1 MSTFAKETKFIMK
14 DFIIID
20 TEGKDELTEIAI
32 VDSQGNLI
40 YEAFVKDELNAEGP
54 KINAKSLKDII
65 EDFLNQANSK
75 LIICHS
81 AVHDIR
87 VLKNSFKKVNIK
99 WQNLEFGCTFEL
111 SKTHFKGVKSYS
123 LEYLSQSL
131 NLKVDGK
138 PFNQNFA
145 HSARYDALFTYQLY
159 IKLMS
164 HKQTML
170 PNKPNPFG
178 TSRVDTPFQEHVDL
192 KAIFS
197 DEFKILKSILVEI
210 KHDPNHQSKGAV
222 VIGEAGSGKTHLMM
236 RLAKELL
243 KSHRLLF
250 IRQPNNP
257 NAVLYHIYSRILESF
272 VEMIPS
278 SHYSQLEYLLAQ
290 SFSKIIIDFLHKKA
304 RLTQNQEQIL
314 DTLSQE
320 PLNIYNL
327 LGNQNSDRKRKNWQW
342 IEKSTLEWWSQT
354 YGFGGYST
362 AIIKGL
368 IKFCSYSD
376 AHKRALVRKWL
387 SGNQLAQTELDQ
399 IKLENW
405 AEEISQEAF
414 SLEAISV
421 FSKLSI
427 VDEPLII
434 IFDQL
439 EGLKYN
445 EQLLFNFGEAIK
457 EIFTHAPN
465 CLIILNLFKDRW
477 QHFKNV
483 FNDAIVDRVSQ
494 YEVVLNKPTDDQLKL
509 ILALKAQA
517 YDIELKALF
526 TQEELKVIL
535 NQNSIRSVLNWASH
549 YYRHK
554 VEGIPL
560 PKSMRSF
567 EDEVRLELQKLR
579 EDVAWLKQEIVGIE
593 PKMAPSHD
601 PTSEPETVPSLQDLN
616 EDENRLKVYLEEQK
630 VLLEN
635 AYQKKVIISDSDDIG
650 KVITVS
656 EVFKTFKNI
665 ETDYLRLGK
674 RKIPEHLLIKTQKRS
689 FVVGFLHLGG
699 SVFTSR
705 IKNFNQLVISYKDIR
720 FGLFRDVRESDITG
734 KGGIEEMEKL
744 NNAQNGKFIE
754 MDQENRVCFELIY
767 KLIVDIQNFDFEID
781 LQKALTILESVMSDY
796 WLIKIFRD

>member
-1 MSTFAKETKFIMK
+1 M

-40 YEAFVKDELNAEGP
+40 YEAFVKDALNVEGP
-54 KINAKSLKDII
+54 KLNAKSLKEII
-65 EDFLNQANSK
+65 ADFLNQARSK
-75 LIICHS
+75 LIICHY
-81 AVHDIR
+81 AEHDIR
-87 VLKNSFKKVNIK
+87 VFKKSFQKVNIDWPNDFK
-99 WQNLEFGCTFEL
+99 FSCTFED
-111 SKTHFKGVKSYS
+111 SKIQFKGLKSYS
-123 LEYLSQSL
+123 LAYLSQSL
-131 NLKVDGK
+131 NLKLDGK
-138 PFNQNFA
+138 LFNQDFA
-145 HSARYDALFTYQLY
+145 HSAQYDALFTYQLY
-159 IKLMS
+159 IKLIS

-178 TSRVDTPFQEHVDL
+178 SSRVDTPFQDHVDL
-192 KAIFS
+192 KTIS
-197 DEFKILKSILVEI
+197 QDQFKVLKSILVEI
-210 KHDPNHQSKGAV
+210 KQDPNHQSKGAV

-243 KSHRLLF
+243 NSHRLLF

-278 SHYSQLEYLLAQ
+278 NDYSQLEYLLAQ
-290 SFSKIIIDFLHKKA
+290 SFSQITLYFLNKKE
-304 RLTQNQEQIL
+304 RLTENEEKIL
-314 DTLSQE
+314 ETLSQE

-327 LGNQNSDRKRKNWQW
+327 LGNQNSDRKRRNWQW

-362 AIIKGL
+362 ALIKGL

-376 AHKRALVRKWL
+376 RHKRELVRKWL
-387 SGNQLAQTELDQ
+387 SGNQLEQSELDQ

-405 AEEISQEAF
+405 ADEISQEAF

-439 EGLKYN
+439 EGLKYH

-457 EIFTHAPN
+457 ELFTHAPN
-465 CLIILNLFKDRW
+465 CLIILNLFPDRW
-477 QHFKNV
+477 QYFKNV

-494 YEVVLNKPTDDQLKL
+494 YEVVLNKPTDDQLRL

-517 YDIELKALF
+517 YDIELRTLF

-535 NQNSIRSVLNWASH
+535 NQNSIRGVLNWASH
-549 YYRHK
+549 YYKHK

-560 PKSMRSF
+560 PKNMISF
-567 EDEVRLELQKLR
+567 EEEVRLALQELR
-579 EDVAWLKQEIVGIE
+579 EDVASLKQEIRGIE
-593 PKMAPSHD
+593 APETTSPDPEKTEQPSHENLD
-601 PTSEPETVPSLQDLN
+601 D
-616 EDENRLKVYLEEQK
+616 DENRLKIYLEEQK

-635 AYQKKVIISDSDDIG
+635 AYHKKVIISDSDDIG
-650 KVITVS
+650 KVITIS
-656 EVFKTFKNI
+656 EVFKTVKEI

-674 RKIPEHLLIKTQKRS
+674 KKLPEHLLIKTQKQS
-689 FVVGFLHLGG
+689 FVVGFLHQGG
-699 SVFTSR
+699 SSFTYR
-705 IKNFNQLVISYKDIR
+705 IKNFNQLVHNYKEIR
-720 FGLFRDVRESDITG
+720 FGLFRDVRESQITG
-734 KGGIEEMEKL
+734 KVGLEEIEKL
-744 NNAQNGKFIE
+744 NNAPNGKFLE
-754 MDQENRVCFELIY
+754 MDQDNRLSFELIY

-781 LQKALTILESVMSDY
+781 LQKALTILESLMSDY
-796 WLIKIFRD
+796 WLIKIYKY

>member
-1 MSTFAKETKFIMK
+1 MK
-14 DFIIID
+14 DFIIVD
-20 TEGKDELTEIAI
+20 TEGKDELTEIAL
-32 VDSQGNLI
+32 VDSQGKLI

-54 KINAKSLKDII
+54 KLNAKSLKDII
-65 EDFLNQANSK
+65 KDFLNQTNSK
-75 LIICHS
+75 LIICHY
-81 AVHDIR
+81 AEHDIK

-99 WQNLEFGCTFEL
+99 WQNLEFACTLEL
-111 SKTHFKGVKSYS
+111 SKIQFSALKFKSYS
-123 LEYLSQSL
+123 LEYLSQTL

-138 PFNQNFA
+138 FFNQNFA

-159 IKLMS
+159 IKLIS

-170 PNKPNPFG
+170 PNKQNPFG
-178 TSRVDTPFQEHVDL
+178 TSRVDTPFQDHIDL
-192 KAIFS
+192 NTIYQ

-210 KHDPNHQSKGAV
+210 KSDQNHQTKGAV

-272 VEMIPS
+272 VEIIPS

-290 SFSKIIIDFLHKKA
+290 SFSKIIIDSLNKKE
-304 RLTQNQEQIL
+304 RITQNQEKVL

-327 LGNQNSDRKRKNWQW
+327 LGNQNSDRNRKNWQW
-342 IEKSTLEWWSQT
+342 IEKLTLEWWSKT

-376 AHKRALVRKWL
+376 AHKREIVRKWL
-387 SGNQLAQTELDQ
+387 SGHQLEQSELDK

-405 AEEISQEAF
+405 AEEISQEDF

-439 EGLKYN
+439 EGLKYH
-445 EQLLFNFGEAIK
+445 EQLLLNFGDAVK
-457 EIFTHAPN
+457 EIFTHSHN
-465 CLIILNLFKDRW
+465 CLIILNLFQNRW
-477 QHFKNV
+477 QHFKNF

-509 ILALKAQA
+509 ILTLRAQA
-517 YDIELKALF
+517 YDFEVNELFEK
-526 TQEELKVIL
+526 EELKVIL

-549 YYRHK
+549 YYKHK
-554 VEGIPL
+554 VDGIPL
-560 PKSMRSF
+560 PQNIRSF

-579 EDVAWLKQEIVGIE
+579 EDIACLKQEIKGIE
-593 PKMAPSHD
+593 PKITQTISHNQ
-601 PTSEPETVPSLQDLN
+601 TSEPENVPFHQILN
-616 EDENRLKVYLEEQK
+616 DDDENRLKAYLEEQK

-635 AYQKKVIISDSDDIG
+635 AYNKKVIISDSDDIG
-650 KVITVS
+650 KVITIS

-674 RKIPEHLLIKTQKRS
+674 RRLPEHLLIKTQKQS
-689 FVVGFLHLGG
+689 LVVGFLHQGG
-699 SVFTSR
+699 STFTSR
-705 IKNFNQLVISYKDIR
+705 IKNFNQLVINYKDKR
-720 FGLFRDVRESDITG
+720 FGLFRDVRESKITG
-734 KGGIEEMEKL
+734 KGGIDEIEKL
-744 NNAQNGKFIE
+744 NNAPNGKFIE
-754 MDQENRVCFELIY
+754 LDQENRLSFELIY

-781 LQKALTILESVMSDY
+781 LQKALTILESLMNDY
-796 WLIKIFRD
+796 WLIKIFRN

>member
-1 MSTFAKETKFIMK
+1 MK

-32 VDSQGNLI
+32 IDSQGNII

-54 KINAKSLKDII
+54 KVNAKSLRDII
-65 EDFLNQANSK
+65 GDFLNQANDK
-75 LIICHS
+75 LIICHY
-81 AVHDIR
+81 AEHDIG

-111 SKTHFKGVKSYS
+111 SKNHFKSVKSYS
-123 LEYLSQSL
+123 LEYLSQFL
-131 NLKVDGK
+131 NLKVDEK
-138 PFNQNFA
+138 LFNQNFA

-159 IKLMS
+159 IKLML
-164 HKQTML
+164 QIML
-170 PNKPNPFG
+170 PPNPFG
-178 TSRVDTPFQEHVDL
+178 TSRVDTPFQDHVDL
-192 KAIFS
+192 KSIYQ
-197 DEFKILKSILVEI
+197 DQFKILKSILVEI
-210 KHDPNHQSKGAV
+210 KHDPNCQSKGAV

-243 KSHRLLF
+243 NSHRLLF

-278 SHYSQLEYLLAQ
+278 SHYSQLEYLLAR
-290 SFSKIIIDFLHKKA
+290 SFSKITIDFLNNKEH
-304 RLTQNQEQIL
+304 LTQNQAKIL
-314 DTLSQE
+314 DTLSPE

-327 LGNQNSDRKRKNWQW
+327 LGHENSDRKRKNWQW
-342 IEKSTLEWWSQT
+342 IEKLTLEWWSKT
-354 YGFGGYST
+354 YGFGGYAI

-368 IKFCSYSD
+368 IKFCSYSTPL
-376 AHKRALVRKWL
+376 KRELVRKWL
-387 SGNQLAQTELDQ
+387 SGNQLEQSELEQ

-405 AEEISQEAF
+405 ADEISQEDF

-439 EGLKYN
+439 EGLKYH
-445 EQLLFNFGEAIK
+445 EQLLSNFGEAIK

-465 CLIILNLFKDRW
+465 CLIILNLFPDRW
-477 QHFKNV
+477 QHFKNF

-494 YEVVLNKPTDDQLKL
+494 YEVNLNKPTDDQLIL

-517 YDIELKALF
+517 SDIELKALF
-526 TQEELKVIL
+526 TQKELKVIL
-535 NQNSIRSVLNWASH
+535 NQNSIRAVLNWASH

-554 VEGIPL
+554 VDGIPL

-567 EDEVRLELQKLR
+567 EDEIRQELKKLR
-579 EDVAWLKQEIVGIE
+579 EDVAWLKQEILCIQE
-593 PKMAPSHD
+593 PKMAQTTSHYQ
-601 PTSEPETVPSLQDLN
+601 TSEPEKVPLHQELN
-616 EDENRLKVYLEEQK
+616 DDENRIKVYLEEQK

-656 EVFKTFKNI
+656 EVFKTVKNI

-674 RKIPEHLLIKTQKRS
+674 KKLPAHLLIKTQKQS
-689 FVVGFLHLGG
+689 FVVGFLHQGG
-699 SVFTSR
+699 STFTSR
-705 IKNFNQLVISYKDIR
+705 LKNFNQLVITYKEIR

-734 KGGIEEMEKL
+734 KVGINEIEKL
-744 NNAQNGKFIE
+744 NNAPNGKFIYME
-754 MDQENRVCFELIY
+754 PEDRVSFELIY
-767 KLIVDIQNFDFEID
+767 KLIVDIQNYDLEID
-781 LQKALTILESVMSDY
+781 LQKALSILETLKSDY
-796 WLIKIFRD
+796 WLLKIFRD